1 MGHIQRRV
9 RNGKVTYRVRYR
21 DPDGHERAKV
31 FARKGDAE
39 QYLTDVEG
47 RLHTGTWID
56 PRRSR
61 RRLGDWADEWWQDW
75 AAKPRRSPAT
85 LQAADSHLRLH
96 IRPYFASRQLGAL
109 SVQVVQRWQDTL
121 EAKASYNLVMACR
134 SLLNRILQA
143 AVDEQLIA
151 SNPVQRV
158 RPPRRM
164 IDPEAVFGRVRR
176 RAYTPEEFGRFLA
189 ACPPFYRDHFLAQA
203 GTGLRSGELLG
214 LRARRVDLTR
224 LRIEVVE
231 VRYDAG
237 KFGSGYKGRPKSD
250 ASIRPVPMAPSVVEA
265 IRRRLDG
272 CSPDGLVFCGPG
284 GSHGVRRGVRSNLSI
299 GNYRRV
305 YRAAIV
311 RKVKAPDGTLIEQ
324 PRFPHLDL
332 RGPHDLRHTFATWL
346 EDAGIPARVID
357 ELMGHRA
364 ARAAG
369 RSDGGHGSVIG
380 ASYRHVTPE
389 MQRRVL
395 AAIDRCL
402 ATAQRVAAQLRPQMA
417 PQGHDDRSSGAAQSL

>member
-9 RNGKVTYRVRYR
+9 RNGKVSYRVRYR

-31 FARKGDAE
+31 FVRRGDAE
-39 QYLTDVEG
+39 QYLTDIEG
-47 RLHTGTWID
+47 RLLAGTWID

-61 RRLGDWADEWWQDW
+61 RRFADWADEWWQDW

-85 LQAADSHLRLH
+85 LQAAESHLRLH
-96 IRPYFASRQLGAL
+96 IRPYFATRQLGAL
-109 SVQVVQRWQDTL
+109 SVQVVQRWQDVL
-121 EAKASYNLVMACR
+121 EATASYNLVMACR

-143 AVDEQLIA
+143 AVDEQLMA
-151 SNPVQRV
+151 TNPVQRV
-158 RPPRRM
+158 RPPRHV
-164 IDPEAVFGRVRR
+164 IDPEAVFGRIQRR
-176 RAYTPEEFGRFLA
+176 TYTPEEFGRFLA
-189 ACPPFYRDHFLAQA
+189 ACPPFYRDHFLTQA

-214 LRARRVDLTR
+214 LRARRVDLAR

-237 KFGSGYKGRPKSD
+237 KFGSGYKDRPKSD
-250 ASIRPVPMAPSVVEA
+250 ASIRPVPMAPPVVEA
-265 IRRRLDG
+265 VCRRLEG
-272 CSPDGLVFCGPG
+272 CPPNGLVFCGPG
-284 GSHGVRRGVRSNLSI
+284 GSHGVPRGVRSNLSV

-305 YRAAIV
+305 YGQVVARA
-311 RKVKAPDGTLIEQ
+311 G
-324 PRFPHLDL
+324 LDEL
-332 RGPHDLRHTFATWL
+332 DAHGPHDLRHTFATWL

-364 ARAAG
+364 GRAGA
-369 RSDGGHGSVIG
+369 RSDGGHGSLIG

-395 AAIDRCL
+395 AAIEDCL
-402 ATAQRVAAQLRPQMA
+402 TTAQRVAARLRPQPA
-417 PQGHDDRSSGAAQSL
+417 QHGDDDRSSEPEQSV